1 MSQVRPN
8 RLTLTAVVGL
18 IVALGFGAV
27 RELIWDELKGGMLNL
42 HGLRRPL
49 RVLVVFGFALLL
61 TMLVAMVFNDL
72 FRRHYDLLAL
82 PGGTPGRGSLIPSP
96 LLPVT
101 LFVLAVG
108 WAFVLASV
116 LDVPIWARLALL
128 AVYVCF
134 ASVWQGFGLG
144 NRNDDLVALGWVGV
158 LAVVALFAIRL
169 KVRARPVLDFSLLLA
184 FVTIT
189 FAAGQYRL
197 LDFDRSSGG
206 AFGLFQATQSVSL
219 LSTFVLPLMFLIGL
233 DIAAFA
239 LNIGEFGTHFIEERF
254 SERVL
259 PAFAVITAALAGLQV
274 VLVLRD
280 TFDEP
285 SPWKTLAGAALL
297 PLAFAVLWKL
307 VHVRRRVVGA
317 EDEAFIL
324 AARAWAPRIVV
335 LVFLPLIIQTI
346 LLLTLNFVNATN
358 LTTNLDVIQHWEDL
372 STWVAD
378 RQPLWSDLL
387 GIAFLLCAAWL
398 ASRHRRNAALFV
410 GGVGVMSVFLELT
423 GSNGW
428 LSDYATS
435 RSRTTSMWTIAL
447 LVTAIVWI
455 SRRQLSRHRVR
466 GLLLAFGLALLLG
479 RQGFLEDPIGVF
491 SFLGIALIAMGFVAD
506 ATAYG
511 DWANRDTPRLPRVSR
526 VLLYVG
532 YVLFAVALVNWALVS
547 HDLADTQLYT
557 GQGALAGFAFLGQPL
572 IFLVFLAV
580 ITSRPDPVTARTA
593 PPAPLPPPPSQPRM
607 PAPPP
612 RRPVGVTPTAQA
624 ASGRRLRLR
633 DEGRLRWRPQA
644 AASASLSLAST
655 D

>member
-8 RLTLTAVVGL
+8 RLTLTAVIGL
-18 IVALGFGAV
+18 IIALGFGAV
-27 RELIWDELKGGMLNL
+27 RELLWDELKGGMLNL
-42 HGLRRPL
+42 QGLRRPL
-49 RVLVVFGFALLL
+49 RVLVVFGFGLLL
-61 TMLVAMVFNDL
+61 AMLIAMVFNDF
-72 FRRHYDLLAL
+72 FRGRYDLLAL

-96 LLPVT
+96 LLSVT

-116 LDVPIWARLALL
+116 LDMPIWARIVLL

-158 LAVVALFAIRL
+158 GAVVALFVIRI
-169 KVRARPVLDFSLLLA
+169 KIDARPVLDFCLLLA

-206 AFGLFQATQSVSL
+206 AFGLFQATQSVNL

-239 LNIGEFGTHFIEERF
+239 LNIGEYGTHFLEERF
-254 SERVL
+254 ADKVL
-259 PAFAVITAALAGLQV
+259 PVFAAITAALAALQV
-274 VLVLRD
+274 FFVLRD
-280 TFDEP
+280 AFDEP
-285 SPWKTLAGAALL
+285 SPWQTLAGAALL
-297 PLAFAVLWKL
+297 PLGFAVLWAL

-335 LVFLPLIIQTI
+335 LVFLPLIIQTT

-372 STWVAD
+372 SQWVAD

-410 GGVGVMSVFLELT
+410 GGVGVMSLFIELT
-423 GSNGW
+423 GANGW
-428 LSDYATS
+428 LSAWATS
-435 RSRTTSMWTIAL
+435 RGRTTSMWTIAL
-447 LVTAIVWI
+447 LITAIVWI
-455 SRRQLSRHRVR
+455 ARGQLSRHRVR

-479 RQGFLEDPIGVF
+479 QQSFLEDPIGVLG
-491 SFLGIALIAMGFVAD
+491 FLGIALIAMGFVAD

-511 DWANRDTPRLPRVSR
+511 DWANRDSPRLPRVSR

-547 HDLADTQLYT
+547 HNLADTQLYT

-572 IFLVFLAV
+572 IFLVFLSV
-580 ITSRPDPVTARTA
+580 ITSRPDPVPA
-593 PPAPLPPPPSQPRM
+593 PSPTPAPLLPPPASVPRP

-612 RRPVGVTPTAQA
+612 RRPVGVGVSPPPPP
-624 ASGRRLRLR
+624 L
-633 DEGRLRWRPQA
+633 
-644 AASASLSLAST
+644 
-655 D
+655 